1 MTAVI
6 WIPETP
12 PAGEWE
18 VLRIFAE
25 RGLETSLMQR
35 AIIVGASPERSGGR
49 GS

>member
-1 MTAVI
+1 MTAVL

-25 RGLETSLMQR
+25 RGLVTSLMQR
-35 AIIVGASPERSGGR
+35 AVILNASSDRSERR